1 MKGKLLLA
9 ILLLAPLCCVVETTA
24 EDDDDEPSCNET
36 GCIELGLCNYTD
48 ECRCPSTVAHCQN
61 TAGCQEHGGMC
72 CLGLSDIDGCPQ
84 CQTSP
89 LGPWGACP

>member
-48 ECRCPSTVAHCQN
+48 ECRCVQLHR
-61 TAGCQEHGGMC
+61 
-72 CLGLSDIDGCPQ
+72 
-84 CQTSP
+84 
-89 LGPWGACP
+89 

>member
-48 ECRCPSTVAHCQN
+48 ECRCR
-61 TAGCQEHGGMC
+61 
-72 CLGLSDIDGCPQ
+72 LSPMPDLAVGPMGRLPVRLRERNPA
-84 CQTSP
+84 TPP
-89 LGPWGACP
+89 LWP